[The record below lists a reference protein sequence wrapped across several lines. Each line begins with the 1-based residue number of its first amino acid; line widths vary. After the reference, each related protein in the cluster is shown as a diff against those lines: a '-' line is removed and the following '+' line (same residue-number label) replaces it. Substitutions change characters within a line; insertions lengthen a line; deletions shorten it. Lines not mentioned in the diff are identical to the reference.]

1 MHHTDP
7 AFLFEDTD
15 LADWAAGLILLAVSL
30 FMLCGC
36 LVCLVKI
43 LNSIMKGIHINTYL
57 R

>member
-43 LNSIMKGIHINTYL
+43 LNSIMKGMYISIRN
-57 R
+57 